1 VSGVPAYMAK
11 AIDAAFP
18 ETKARAVK
26 VRRII
31 QAWLDGT
38 DRSESASVRR
48 RGCRRIS
55 TSYPSSKV

>member
-1 VSGVPAYMAK
+1 MAK

-31 QAWLDGT
+31 QAWLDARKAG
-38 DRSESASVRR
+38 R
-48 RGCRRIS
+48 
-55 TSYPSSKV
+55 K